1 MHANRPGPCFQPHPL
16 ATATSVDESRD
27 AFVAARNHH
36 PTAVAGQLLLDTVE
50 TLLPKTLPEDRLLV
64 HEMANVPPGNPGY
77 VQRLRRKAI
86 SIRSSL
92 RRSPAHP
99 ICEF

>member
-1 MHANRPGPCFQPHPL
+1 MNANRPGPCFQPDPL
-16 ATATSVDESRD
+16 ATATSVYESRD

-50 TLLPKTLPEDRLLV
+50 TLLPKPLPEDCLLV
-64 HEMANVPPGNPGY
+64 HKVANVPPGNSGN
-77 VQRLRRKAI
+77 VQRLRRKPI
-86 SIRSSL
+86 PIRSSL
-92 RRSPAHP
+92 GGSPAHP